1 VILLIDDN
9 AAHRILIRRAIR
21 KVLPEATIQELSSLQ
36 ESLRFLAEN
45 DIGPAKAMIVD
56 MNLGDGKGTEVIK
69 KLRELSNSPPVL
81 LLSTSRLEEDR
92 ENALLVG
99 ADKYVVKEEDP
110 ETFLREVAEGLKAIL
125 RKEDNK

>member
-1 VILLIDDN
+1 
-9 AAHRILIRRAIR
+9 
-21 KVLPEATIQELSSLQ
+21 
-36 ESLRFLAEN
+36 
-45 DIGPAKAMIVD
+45 